1 MIKTICSAL
10 LLLMAAQALAQ
21 GTRQWKESTYE
32 DFERGAAKA
41 VAIRN
46 TGALELAPAFKLLE
60 TTASTY
66 IWSIASQS
74 DGVVYAATGSPARV
88 YRITFDGQSRDQII
102 FEPKELQV
110 QALALGKDGAVYAA
124 TSPDGKVYRITRTS
138 SKAGAAAAREYSA
151 EVFFDPKTKYIWD
164 LAFDS
169 DGRLYVATGDRGE
182 IFRVEKNGQG
192 SVFFKSDEAHI
203 RVLKFDGKG
212 NLIAGS
218 DGSGLIYRITPSG
231 EGFVLY
237 SAPKKE
243 ITALALDAAGIIYAA
258 GAGDKHS
265 SGTSSQPGSQPAMPT
280 PAIPPPSNPSA
291 LPSVSLAGSDIYMI
305 APDGSP
311 ARLWSSR
318 EDIVYAL
325 TLDASGRLIAGTGN
339 RGRILAIE
347 SDGSF
352 VDLLKAGATQVTAF
366 SKAPNGGIYCSTS
379 NLGKLFLMGSAP
391 EAEGT
396 FESDVQD
403 VHTFSRW
410 GRAEVLGRGNFEIY
424 ARSGN
429 VDNPDRNWSPWT
441 RADLGAAGGRLQVP
455 AARFIQWRAVLKPA
469 TPATLIDEVAI
480 NYLSRNVAPVVDDMV
495 VQSGA
500 RFQPQIRSTGP
511 EQVSVGLPSNQ
522 LSLPRIEVSPI
533 AYRDRTWVAA
543 RWSAHDDN
551 DDDLVYTLY
560 YRGENE
566 QEWKLLK
573 SGITDRFYSFDSGLL
588 PDGSYVLKVVAGDAP
603 SHTPE
608 EALSAEKESPRF
620 EVDNT
625 PPRIQKMTAQVD
637 GRQLHVTLEATD
649 DFSVIKRAEYSVDAG
664 EWQYL
669 EPVGQISDAKTES
682 YDFHAS
688 IVPPPHALVD
698 EPEKKHTPVKTFSNE
713 HVVVVRVYDRYDN
726 VATAKYVT
734 K

>member
-1 MIKTICSAL
+1 MTKTICSAVL
-10 LLLMAAQALAQ
+10 LLLIAAQASAQ
-21 GTRQWKESTYE
+21 GTHQWKESTYE
-32 DFERGAAKA
+32 DFERGTAKA

-66 IWSIASQS
+66 IWSIASQT

-88 YRITFDGQSRDQII
+88 YRITFDGQSKDQII

-110 QALALGKDGAVYAA
+110 QALTLGKDGAIYAA
-124 TSPDGKVYRITRTS
+124 TSPDGKVYRITRTAN
-138 SKAGAAAAREYSA
+138 KVGAAATREYSA

-164 LAFDS
+164 LAFDAE
-169 DGRLYVATGDRGE
+169 GRLYVATGDRGE
-182 IFRVEKNGQG
+182 IFRVEKNGQS

-203 RVLKFDGKG
+203 RVLKFDGGG

-218 DGSGLIYRITPSG
+218 DGSGLIYKITPSG

-243 ITALALDAAGIIYAA
+243 ITALAVDAAGNIYAA
-258 GAGDKHS
+258 GAGDKHP
-265 SGTSSQPGSQPAMPT
+265 SGANAPPGSQPALPT
-280 PAIPPPSNPSA
+280 PAIPPPTNPA
-291 LPSVSLAGSDIYMI
+291 TMPSVSLAGSDIYTI

-325 TLDASGRLIAGTGN
+325 TIDGAGRLIAGTGN

-347 SDGSF
+347 SNGSF

-366 SKAPNGGIYCSTS
+366 SKAPSGGIYCSTS
-379 NLGKLFLMGSAP
+379 NLGKLFLMGAAP
-391 EAEGT
+391 EAEGS

-403 VHTFSRW
+403 VRTFSRW
-410 GRAEVLGRGNFEIY
+410 GRAEVLGKGNFEIY

-429 VDNPDRNWSPWT
+429 VDNPDRNWSQWT
-441 RADLGAAGGRLQVP
+441 RADLGAAGTRLQVP
-455 AARFIQWRAVLKPA
+455 SARFIQWRAVLKPA
-469 TPATLIDEVAI
+469 TPATSIDEVAI
-480 NYLSRNVAPVVDDMV
+480 NYLSRNVAPVIEDIA

-511 EQVSVGLPSNQ
+511 EQVTVGLPANQ
-522 LSLPRIEVSPI
+522 ISSLPRMESSPI
-533 AYRDRTWVAA
+533 AYRDRTWVSA

-551 DDDLVYTLY
+551 DDDLVYSLY

-566 QEWKLLK
+566 KEWKLLK

-588 PDGSYVLKVVAGDAP
+588 PDGSYILKAVASDAP

-608 EALSAEKESPRF
+608 EALSAEKESQRF

-625 PPRIQKMTAQVD
+625 PPLIKKLTAQID
-637 GRQLHVTLEATD
+637 GRQMHVTFEAID
-649 DFSVIKRAEYSVDAG
+649 DFSVIKRAEYAVDAG
-664 EWQYL
+664 DWQYL
-669 EPVGQISDAKTES
+669 EPVGQISDSKSET

-688 IVPPPHALVD
+688 IAPPAHALTD
-698 EPEKKHTPVKTFSNE
+698 QPEQKTGSE
-713 HVVVVRVYDRYDN
+713 IVQQRACRGGSGLRQI
-726 VATAKYVT
+726 
-734 K
+734 